1 MSESES
7 AKDSLAP
14 SNSVLQCG
22 LMSEKHPRLSMFL
35 MVALLASVA
44 LKLGFSFP
52 YASRSG
58 SDSPA
63 VSSEESRN
71 HAPQRDHGFL
81 ARKESVR
88 PGFAKPAPFVDP
100 VAEQRHL
107 LDSLRQRLTQPNVVP
122 GEALLTFRNKAA
134 LDRFTQQASLMGM
147 RSLGTIPQL
156 NAARVRYGTV
166 EELGAAVAVMGADSI
181 GVEGNL
187 RLSIP
192 QTPPQPDPNNQDGA
206 KGFGQ
211 NMMSAINA
219 DEDRT
224 HWGQGVTVAVVDTG
238 VLAHPT
244 FAEGQVTHLDL
255 LDDGQAFNSHGT
267 SVASLIG
274 GQDPQAP
281 GVAPGAQILDVRVAN
296 AEGYTL
302 GSTLAQGIITATDR
316 GAQVINVSLGG
327 YGDSA
332 VLEQA
337 IGYASQHGAVV
348 VAAAGNEAYTQLAIP
363 AAYEGVISVGAV
375 DANDRQAY
383 FSNSG
388 QGLQMSAPGVGVIT
402 AWGTDMIAL
411 ASGTSQSS
419 ALVSAAA
426 AAYIGWG
433 VSPGN
438 VAARLEADSH
448 PTGATSTEVGS
459 GVLMIKPPAGR

>member
-1 MSESES
+1 M
-7 AKDSLAP
+7 A
-14 SNSVLQCG
+14 
-22 LMSEKHPRLSMFL
+22 
-35 MVALLASVA
+35 ALLASAVA
-44 LKLGFSFP
+44 GLVLSFP
-52 YASRSG
+52 SASRSG
-58 SDSPA
+58 RDA
-63 VSSEESRN
+63 HVVSAMVSQDQTQE
-71 HAPQRDHGFL
+71 PGHGTL
-81 ARKESVR
+81 AWKGSAS
-88 PGFAKPAPFVDP
+88 PGFSTPSPPGDP
-100 VAEQRHL
+100 ISEQGHL
-107 LDSLRQRLTQPNVVP
+107 LDSLRERLTRRNVVR
-122 GEALLTFRNKAA
+122 GEALLTFRDKAA
-134 LDRFTQQASLMGM
+134 LDRFTQQASLMGLK
-147 RSLGTIPQL
+147 SLGTIPQL

-166 EELGAAVAVMGADSI
+166 EELSAGISVMGADSI

-192 QTPPQPDPNNQDGA
+192 QTPPQLDPNNQDGT

-219 DEDRT
+219 SGDRT
-224 HWGQGVTVAVVDTG
+224 HWGEGVTVAVVDTG
-238 VLAHPT
+238 VLPHPT
-244 FAEGQVTHLDL
+244 FADGQVTHLDL
-255 LDDGQAFNSHGT
+255 LGDGQAFNSHGT

-274 GQDPQAP
+274 GQSPQAP

-302 GSTLAQGIITATDR
+302 GSTLAQGIIAATDR

-337 IGYASQHGAVV
+337 ISYASAHGSVV

-363 AAYEGVISVGAV
+363 AAYQGVISVGSV

-388 QGLQMSAPGVGVIT
+388 LGLQLSAPGVGVIT
-402 AWGTDMIAL
+402 AWDTNMIAL

-433 VSPGN
+433 VSPGD
-438 VAARLEADSH
+438 VAARLEADSLS
-448 PTGATSTEVGS
+448 TGAAQSEIGA
-459 GVLMIKPPAGR
+459 GVLMMTPPAGR

>member
-1 MSESES
+1 M
-7 AKDSLAP
+7 P
-14 SNSVLQCG
+14 
-22 LMSEKHPRLSMFL
+22 EKQPRLLIIL
-35 MVALLASVA
+35 MVALLASIAV
-44 LKLGFSFP
+44 KLGFLFP
-52 YASRSG
+52 SATRAG
-58 SDSPA
+58 RDAPA
-63 VSSEESRN
+63 VSAKVPQS
-71 HAPQRDHGFL
+71 HASDRGRGNF
-81 ARKESVR
+81 AGKESVTA
-88 PGFAKPAPFVDP
+88 GFAKPARSGDP
-100 VAEQRHL
+100 IGDQPHL
-107 LDSLRQRLTQPNVVP
+107 LDSLRQRLKQPNVVP

-134 LDRFTQQASLMGM
+134 LDRFTQQASLMGLQ
-147 RSLGTIPQL
+147 SLGTIPEL

-166 EELGAAVAVMGADSI
+166 EQLHDGISVMGADSI

-187 RLSIP
+187 WLSIP
-192 QTPPQPDPNNQDGA
+192 QTPPRPDPNNQDGT

-211 NMMSAINA
+211 DMMSAINA
-219 DEDRT
+219 AGDRT
-224 HWGQGVTVAVVDTG
+224 HWGDGVTVAVVDTG

-244 FAEGQVTHLDL
+244 FAEGQVSHLDL
-255 LDDGQAFNSHGT
+255 LNDGQAFNSHGT

-281 GVAPGAQILDVRVAN
+281 GVAPGAQILDIRVAN

-302 GSTLAQGIITATDR
+302 GSVLAQGIIAAADR

-327 YGDSA
+327 YGDSTVLQQA
-332 VLEQA
+332 V
-337 IGYASQHGAVV
+337 GYASQHGSVV
-348 VAAAGNEAYTQLAIP
+348 VAAAGNDSYTQLAIP
-363 AAYEGVISVGAV
+363 AAYQGVISVGSV

-388 QGLQMSAPGVGVIT
+388 QGLQLSAPGVGVIT
-402 AWGTDMIAL
+402 AWDTNMIAL

-448 PTGATSTEVGS
+448 STGAATSEVGA
-459 GVLMIKPPAGR
+459 GVLMMKPPAGR